1 MSNPNFRQCTHHLY
15 FFSPFFTK
23 INCIY
28 RLNMILLHFPK
39 AQIMSSHAIRNNL
52 WLIYFFQARRRH
64 WPWGPL
70 ESPMG
75 ELLWQIKKPTQALE
89 TWAGLLLRL
98 FLGLKNITTLKH
110 GLSIVRTFN
119 RVINHVPPLLP
130 LGRPQ
135 LLIQCCSILSDAPFY
150 IILLKNNGQ
159 KKSAAIVTEK

>member
-1 MSNPNFRQCTHHLY
+1 
-15 FFSPFFTK
+15 
-23 INCIY
+23 
-28 RLNMILLHFPK
+28 MILLHFPK

-75 ELLWQIKKPTQALE
+75 ELLWQIKKTTQALE
-89 TWAGLLLRL
+89 TWAGLQLRL

-135 LLIQCCSILSDAPFY
+135 LLIHCCSSYTEWCFLLHYTTYSKIMYKKISCYFNWK
-150 IILLKNNGQ
+150 IISLKVTKYKIQSFGFFHQ
-159 KKSAAIVTEK
+159 KLW